1 MKTWL
6 ENKISRNIRLI
17 FSAKTVLNKD
27 SLTEL
32 YYSYIC
38 SYLSYVNMVWVSTH
52 EIKLHKIHLKQKHA
66 IRLICNENKFK
77 HTKLLIRSLSHKS
90 KYKISTEVLHFGTR
104 YRTLYWERTLR
115 NFSIYTLFFC
125 KNQ

>member
-1 MKTWL
+1 
-6 ENKISRNIRLI
+6 
-17 FSAKTVLNKD
+17 
-27 SLTEL
+27 
-32 YYSYIC
+32 
-38 SYLSYVNMVWVSTH
+38 MVWVSTH

-104 YRTLYWERTLR
+104 FCQVLRKNSKKLLYLH
-115 NFSIYTLFFC
+115 SFFL
-125 KNQ
+125 

>member
-66 IRLICNENKFK
+66 IRLICNENKFT

-90 KYKISTEVLHFGTR
+90 KHKISREVLHFGTR
-104 YRTLYWERTLR
+104 FCQVLRKNSKKLLYLHS
-115 NFSIYTLFFC
+115 FFFC